1 MSVKLTS
8 FPVRLWR
15 WLRLGFHIAFGLW
28 IAAFRFNKQSQQE
41 RAQEIQ
47 NWSKA
52 LLEVIN
58 IEVKVSGPTPGL
70 HPANTLLIAN
80 HISWLDI
87 FALNCVTV
95 AHFVAKSDI
104 LSWPFI
110 GWLVKSAGTLF
121 IDRNNRRDT
130 SRINQHL
137 ARALENGNCMAV
149 FPEAT
154 TSEGDVLL
162 PFKASLFESVIL
174 SKGTVQPV
182 AVRYRDV
189 EGNYTA
195 APSYAGDTT
204 FIESL
209 ASMFTQPK
217 MTVELTFLPTLNA
230 VDFET
235 RFALSEAAR
244 ETVAGE
250 LKLSPES
257 SGMATQIPVDL
268 PA

>member
-1 MSVKLTS
+1 MPVPLTS
-8 FPVRLWR
+8 FPVRTWR
-15 WLRLGFHIAFGLW
+15 WLRLGVHVAFGLW
-28 IAAFRFNKQSQQE
+28 VAARFRKQSQQQ

-47 NWSKA
+47 NWSLA
-52 LLEVIN
+52 LLKLLN
-58 IEVKVSGPTPGL
+58 IEVKVSGVTPGQ
-70 HPANTLLIAN
+70 HPPNTLLIAN

-95 AHFVAKSDI
+95 AHYVAKSDI

-121 IDRNNRRDT
+121 IDRHNRRDT

-149 FPEAT
+149 FPEST
-154 TSEGDVLL
+154 TTEGDVLL
-162 PFKASLFESVIL
+162 PFKASLFESVLL

-182 AVRYRDV
+182 ALRYLDA
-189 EGNYTA
+189 EGQFTTA
-195 APSYAGDTT
+195 AAYAGDTT
-204 FIESL
+204 FMQSL

-217 MTVELTFLPTLNA
+217 MTVELTFLPSLHA
-230 VDFET
+230 LDFET

-244 ETVAGE
+244 EVVANE
-250 LKLSPES
+250 LKLVPAPA
-257 SGMATQIPVDL
+257 GTAQKTPVDL